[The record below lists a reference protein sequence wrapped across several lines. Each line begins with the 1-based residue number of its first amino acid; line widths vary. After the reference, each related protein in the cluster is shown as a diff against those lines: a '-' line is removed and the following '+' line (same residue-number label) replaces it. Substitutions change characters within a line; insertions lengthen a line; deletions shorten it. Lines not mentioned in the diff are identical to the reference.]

1 MLSAGLRVFE
11 ALEGAGRGVR
21 ITNLDDLQLQKI
33 PNNPSDPR
41 ESLPGDPSREIL
53 DLSGT
58 VVDGSGHSWDLDMTG
73 NPGFTTGDVDL
84 QGRCGRGRPAPASQQ
99 SPGAINYPCEEIQI
113 EFAPAN
119 LNPRAARVA
128 QWTTVKVRD
137 FALESF
143 LGAAEDVV
151 NNRSK
156 MDSHRRLDYSLKG
169 PRRFEPAPKH

>member
-84 QGRCGRGRPAPASQQ
+84 
-99 SPGAINYPCEEIQI
+99 
-113 EFAPAN
+113 
-119 LNPRAARVA
+119 
-128 QWTTVKVRD
+128 
-137 FALESF
+137 
-143 LGAAEDVV
+143 
-151 NNRSK
+151 
-156 MDSHRRLDYSLKG
+156 
-169 PRRFEPAPKH
+169 